1 MVQYNYM
8 KNRKNYDR
16 NYWALTFEGV
26 SFVAA
31 INIMATGG
39 AVALFINTMTGSV
52 TLAGLAITA
61 QSFFLLLGQFVIAPY
76 IGSIRNLPG
85 AMLKIMSLRL
95 IPFFMAIPL
104 FLGIGG
110 YLAVGI
116 FLVLLSLFWLSDG
129 LNTVPWGELTARAIK
144 PELRGQM
151 MGMQVAIAGAVS
163 LLTGLL
169 LRWLL
174 ATPDLSDYHRF
185 GTIFVLTGIIL
196 MPSLIFIK
204 LVKDPSPVEKPVKPD
219 ISRYYAKFFP
229 LIMKSKPLR
238 YAIIARIPGFIGFST
253 LTFLVLFG
261 KNELGITEDQASWL
275 VYSQIAGGLLG
286 GVILGE
292 ISRRFGNKAV
302 IVLCNAGTLVTLTL
316 AIMIAFIPALGYAW
330 LLAICVFA
338 SIWASHWLG
347 YFNYFLDIAPR
358 EDRPAFQVIG
368 SCIGIPF
375 SFVGYAIGAVIDQ
388 WGFIVAFAL
397 GGITAII
404 TIMFSLRLLSRKEIK
419 ALELVQ

>member
-1 MVQYNYM
+1 M
-8 KNRKNYDR
+8 KNRQNYGR

-31 INIMATGG
+31 INLMATGG

-61 QSFFLLLGQFVIAPY
+61 QSFFLLLGQLIIAPY
-76 IGSIRNLPG
+76 IGAIRNLPG
-85 AMLKIMSLRL
+85 AMFKIMSLRL
-95 IPFFMAIPL
+95 IPFLMAIPL
-104 FLGIGG
+104 FLGVGG
-110 YLAVGI
+110 HLAVGI

-129 LNTVPWGELTARAIK
+129 LNTVPWGELTARALK
-144 PELRGQM
+144 PEVRGHM

-169 LRWLL
+169 LQWLL
-174 ATPDLSDYHRF
+174 ATPALSDYHRF
-185 GTIFVLTGIIL
+185 GTIFALTGAIL
-196 MPSLIFIK
+196 MPSLIFIR
-204 LVKDPSPVEKPVKPD
+204 LVKDPSPIETPIKPD
-219 ISRYYAKFFP
+219 LRGYYAKLLP
-229 LIMKSKPLR
+229 IIKNSKPLR

-253 LTFLVLFG
+253 LTFLILFG

-286 GVILGE
+286 GVLLGE
-292 ISRRFGNKAV
+292 ISRRLGNKAV
-302 IVLCNAGTLVTLTL
+302 IVICNIGTLITLSL
-316 AIMIAFIPALGYAW
+316 AIIITFIPSLGYLW

-368 SCIGIPF
+368 NCIGIPF

-388 WGFIVAFAL
+388 WGFLVAFAIAS
-397 GGITAII
+397 ITAII
-404 TIMFSLRLLSRKEIK
+404 TIILSLRLLSRKEIK